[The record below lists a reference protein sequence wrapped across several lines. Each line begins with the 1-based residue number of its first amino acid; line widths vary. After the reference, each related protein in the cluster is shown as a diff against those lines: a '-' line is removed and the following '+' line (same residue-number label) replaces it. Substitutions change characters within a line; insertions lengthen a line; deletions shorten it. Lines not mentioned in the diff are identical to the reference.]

1 MMTKNKNLQLNN
13 DTIKLGELNFEHA
26 QFHIPEKFKV
36 NFSTARFPKEK
47 GKAVLSALDAQTAL
61 ALEKAGVDTSQLKTI
76 TIEVYGNLE
85 EIRDFKEDNKE
96 AVIELNQPKVRLLW
110 DLGRGAWRGVKL
122 VTDKITV
129 SPQDH

>member
-1 MMTKNKNLQLNN
+1 M
-13 DTIKLGELNFEHA
+13 A
-26 QFHIPEKFKV
+26 
-36 NFSTARFPKEK
+36 
-47 GKAVLSALDAQTAL
+47 AQTAL

-129 SPQDH
+129 SSQEH